1 MKRLTTEFIYLINRL
16 LFGIFIV
23 PGILWAASSL
33 LDRYSGTG
41 DLLPVTDYY
50 LQFYGNLDN
59 PVNWF
64 WVAAPYLV
72 FLLSRPRG
80 KTCKNKQQATLQRAV
95 SKGQDETVKTL
106 IEDGADLHTTNVRGQ
121 TPLHLASMTDN
132 IDVVRTLLD
141 GGAAIDVM
149 EPAENIRPLH
159 NCAINGC
166 NQVCEFL
173 LRHGA
178 DMDARTRQG
187 DTALHLAAKHN
198 NADLVS
204 LLLGFHAD
212 YTLQNEDGL
221 TAEQI
226 ASDRGYSRIV
236 EIIQQH
242 AVSEWQYPR
251 MVNSKA

>member
-1 MKRLTTEFIYLINRL
+1 MKRLSTEFIYLINRL

-23 PGILWAASSL
+23 PGVLWAGSIL
-33 LDRYSGTG
+33 LNRISGA
-41 DLLPVTDYY
+41 DELLPVTDYY

-59 PVNWF
+59 PVNWL
-64 WVAAPYLV
+64 WVTAPYMV
-72 FLLSRPRG
+72 FLLTRPR
-80 KTCKNKQQATLQRAV
+80 KKSNREKKQTTLQRAV
-95 SKGQDETVKTL
+95 SKGQDDTVKTL
-106 IEDGADLHTTNVRGQ
+106 IEDGADIHATNVRGQ

-132 IDVVRTLLD
+132 VDMVRTLVDGGANIDVVD
-141 GGAAIDVM
+141 
-149 EPAENIRPLH
+149 PAENIRPLH

-178 DMDARTRQG
+178 DMDARTHQG

-236 EIIQQH
+236 GLIQQQ
-242 AVSEWQYPR
+242 ASSEWQYPR

>member
-16 LFGIFIV
+16 LSGIFLV

-33 LDRYSGTG
+33 LDRYSGS
-41 DLLPVTDYY
+41 DELLSVTDYY
-50 LQFYGNLDN
+50 LQVYVNLDN
-59 PVNWF
+59 PVNWL

-80 KTCKNKQQATLQRAV
+80 KTCKNPQQATLQRAV
-95 SKGQDETVKTL
+95 RKGQDETVKTL
-106 IEDGADLHTTNVRGQ
+106 IEDGADLYSANVRGQ

-132 IDVVRTLLD
+132 VDVVRTLVD

-187 DTALHLAAKHN
+187 DTALHLATKHN

-226 ASDRGYSRIV
+226 ACVRVYSRIV
-236 EIIQQH
+236 EMIDQH
-242 AVSEWQYPR
+242 AVCEWQYPR
-251 MVNSKA
+251 MMNS